1 MPKLLIPDI
10 DPATIALLRERARRH
25 AHSVETEAKAILA
38 EALQPSSTDPA
49 DPWAAVNAMR
59 EELARCGR
67 EFPDSTPLLRED
79 RDR

>member
-1 MPKLLIPDI
+1 MPELVIPDI
-10 DPATIALLRERARRH
+10 DPTTLDLLRQRA
-25 AHSVETEAKAILA
+25 AHHSHSLETEAKAILA
-38 EALQPSSTDPA
+38 QALQRSPA

-59 EELARCGR
+59 TELARSGR